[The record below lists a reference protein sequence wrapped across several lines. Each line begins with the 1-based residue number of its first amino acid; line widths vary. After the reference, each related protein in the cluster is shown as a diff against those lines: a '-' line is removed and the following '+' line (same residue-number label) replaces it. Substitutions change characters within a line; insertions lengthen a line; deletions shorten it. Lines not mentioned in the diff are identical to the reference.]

1 MPQIKTSIVI
11 LNWNG
16 KKFLEKFLPIVMKYS
31 SGYDKEVVV
40 ADNNSADDSIAFL
53 KENYPSIK
61 LIELDKNYGFT
72 GGYNKALEMID
83 SEYFI
88 LLNSD
93 IEVTPGWIDPIIQ
106 FMDEKPDIA
115 ACMPKIKSYHEKEK
129 FEYAGASGGFIDKF
143 GYPFCRGR
151 IFNHLETDQGQY
163 DDAIQVFWATGACFF
178 VRAEIFKKLN
188 GFDND
193 FFAHMEE
200 IDLCWRINHSGHK
213 IYCFP
218 KVEIFHVGGGTLP
231 KNNPWKTFLNYR
243 NNLFLLFKNL
253 PSGKLFPIILIRLYL
268 DGLSITKLLFSF
280 KMKDAWAI
288 VKAHFAFFRNIGRL
302 RKKRKAIVS
311 PNSLINNEILYP
323 RSIVF
328 QYFIKEKRTFLDL
341 Y

>member
-288 VKAHFAFFRNIGRL
+288 VKAHFAVFRNIGRL